1 MVHIAVTYYQFPK
14 TLLIRR
20 LNRGTYHIVSAFRII
35 CTEHGKRVKIK
46 TVGIDFALYSV
57 HLLSASL
64 NYKIHLTP
72 GFISPIVN
80 SAVIHPCTQCI
91 EHKMFPQE
99 SAVFLPDAV
108 PAFCKSDKTSVK
120 GIAFWSL
127 CNLTS
132 PAPMKGR
139 EEKH

>member
-14 TLLIRR
+14 TLLIGR
-20 LNRGTYHIVSAFRII
+20 LNDRAYHIVSAFRII
-35 CTEHGKRVKIK
+35 CTEHGKGVKIK
-46 TVGIDFALYSV
+46 TVGIDFALYSI

-64 NYKIHLTP
+64 HYKIHLTP
-72 GFISPIVN
+72 AFISPIVN
-80 SAVIHPCTQCI
+80 NAVIHPGTQCI

-108 PAFCKSDKTSVK
+108 PAFCEGNKTGIK
-120 GIAFWSL
+120 GIAFLSL

-139 EEKH
+139 E

>member
-20 LNRGTYHIVSAFRII
+20 LNSRAYHIVSAFRII

-46 TVGIDFALYSV
+46 TVGIDFALYGV
-57 HLLSASL
+57 YLLSASFH
-64 NYKIHLTP
+64 YKIHLAP

-80 SAVIHPCTQCI
+80 STVIHPGTQRI

-99 SAVFLPDAV
+99 SAVFLTDAI
-108 PAFCKSDKTSVK
+108 P
-120 GIAFWSL
+120 
-127 CNLTS
+127 
-132 PAPMKGR
+132 
-139 EEKH
+139 